1 MTCKIDDKKSFFI
14 NSLFEPVS
22 HLIEKEEKEEDFS
35 PPILIRK
42 FASVCTQ
49 CVCNTD
55 WDWFIQKLEKTIKEK
70 DYITLT
76 SLYKYWNKFN

>member
-1 MTCKIDDKKSFFI
+1 MTCKIDTKKSIFI
-14 NSLFEPVS
+14 NSLFEPVIGN
-22 HLIEKEEKEEDFS
+22 LIEEDIFPPPS
-35 PPILIRK
+35 PILIRK

-55 WDWFIQKLEKTIKEK
+55 WDWFIQKLQKTIKEK

-76 SLYKYWNKFN
+76 SLYKYWIKFL

>member
-1 MTCKIDDKKSFFI
+1 MTCKMDDKKSVLI
-14 NSLFEPVS
+14 NSLFEPVIL
-22 HLIEKEEKEEDFS
+22 HLIEEEEDFS

-42 FASVCTQ
+42 FASVCVQ

-55 WDWFIQKLEKTIKEK
+55 WDWFIQKLQKTIKEK

-76 SLYKYWNKFN
+76 SLYKYWKKF

>member
-1 MTCKIDDKKSFFI
+1 MTCKIDTKKSFLI
-14 NSLFEPVS
+14 NSLFEPVII
-22 HLIEKEEKEEDFS
+22 HLIEEDFFPPPS
-35 PPILIRK
+35 PILIRK

-55 WDWFIQKLEKTIKEK
+55 WDWFIQKLQKTIKEK

-76 SLYKYWNKFN
+76 SLYKYWKKFL